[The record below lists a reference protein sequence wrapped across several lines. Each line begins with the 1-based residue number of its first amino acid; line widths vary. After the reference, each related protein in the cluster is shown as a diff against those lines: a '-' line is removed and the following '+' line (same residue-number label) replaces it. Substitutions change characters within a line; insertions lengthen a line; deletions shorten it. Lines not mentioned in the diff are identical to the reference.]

1 MEECL
6 RKWQANFDT
15 DVGYRKFVISVFLE
29 NLIECSHPP
38 VHAFDAI
45 NSVQIGSITIALRR
59 GIEITAVELYARYIK
74 IKVVKVRFYFD
85 SSPLF
90 FDGSRALEQGC
101 VDGPAEL
108 KYRSKFLKM
117 RG

>member
-38 VHAFDAI
+38 VHAFDASNSMQNLFKHLFKMI
-45 NSVQIGSITIALRR
+45 GMEGCSSHSGRRSLLTNLNNNGINLRTIQKIAGHAHINTTAMYLSVTDTQLHNAVNSVS
-59 GIEITAVELYARYIK
+59 Y
-74 IKVVKVRFYFD
+74 
-85 SSPLF
+85 
-90 FDGSRALEQGC
+90 
-101 VDGPAEL
+101 
-108 KYRSKFLKM
+108 
-117 RG
+117 